1 MVINLG
7 RGDCSGQSDKKQN
20 GSGEDLWD
28 VRSGG
33 SVTGMERGINSNE
46 SVRRDCFEP

>member
-1 MVINLG
+1 MDRVI
-7 RGDCSGQSDKKQN
+7 RSRMDW
-20 GSGEDLWD
+20 GEDLWD

-46 SVRRDCFEP
+46 SVCRDCFEP